1 MKNFFNL
8 LHLLCLLFCLSLCTL
23 YLFDRPYIIDV
34 KHKMEQIQLDLN
46 DNVQN
51 LSEVQKNVEDI
62 YQELKDY
69 IQDSS
74 VPNTATNTSSDN
86 KLSQE
91 QNTNTSSDNK
101 LSQEQNT
108 IPENL
113 SNIKFNNI
121 SIYIAGGEYSGTYY
135 ELNDYDSQKFIQS
148 FPLSDFIL
156 APAIEE
162 LSSVNM
168 DSGNFI
174 RITSSD
180 MKELV
185 IYQDKVQA
193 KYQTGDEIF
202 YYNTPENI
210 YNIALYT
217 VKSFSNNAIP
227 DTTWD

>member
-51 LSEVQKNVEDI
+51 LSEIQKNVEDI

-69 IQDSS
+69 TQDSS
-74 VPNTATNTSSDN
+74 APNTATNTSSDN

-91 QNTNTSSDNK
+91 QNA
-101 LSQEQNT
+101 

-121 SIYIAGGEYSGTYY
+121 TIYVAGGEYSGTYY

-162 LSSVNM
+162 LSSINM

-174 RITSSD
+174 RITSFD

-193 KYQTGDEIF
+193 KYQADDEIF

-210 YNIALYT
+210 YNTALYT
-217 VKSFSNNAIP
+217 AISFSNNAIP

>member
-69 IQDSS
+69 TQDSS
-74 VPNTATNTSSDN
+74 VPNTA
-86 KLSQE
+86 
-91 QNTNTSSDNK
+91 TNTSSDNK

-193 KYQTGDEIF
+193 KYQAGDEIF

>member
-69 IQDSS
+69 TQDSS
-74 VPNTATNTSSDN
+74 VPNTA
-86 KLSQE
+86 
-91 QNTNTSSDNK
+91 TNTSSDNK

-193 KYQTGDEIF
+193 KYQAGDEIFYCFHTKLPPFEIF